1 MRTLLTSFA
10 DAFRSLRQNF
20 LQTFLS
26 MLGVIIG
33 VAALVAMLSLID
45 GLEQLARD
53 EISSKTNLERMAI
66 RPNTG
71 DRLDGIYVER
81 DTVVTLNR
89 QVMAELLADLP
100 QAARAQ
106 LAVGGAAIGLAQDTM
121 RLGIK
126 YQAVT
131 FPLLNEDLE
140 LLEGRWPAADT
151 ASRVLA
157 QAEPGVL
164 AQAEVVINKAL
175 SRKLSAP
182 DTGLTA
188 AIGQTFAFLEGN
200 VTVVGVASTP
210 EDTQL
215 GDADLG
221 LLLSYTQLP
230 QLPGASEA
238 GSQLQL
244 EFASVEDV
252 LPAKTF
258 VKTWMAEHF
267 EGVDDAVSIQTYE
280 GYLEGIGQGFLV
292 FRIVMG
298 LLIGIAV
305 VVGGV
310 GIMNVMVMSVVERM
324 AEIGIRKA
332 IGANRRMIVAQ
343 FLSESVALSVIGS
356 LLGTVLGIGVAM
368 LGGPIL
374 RLFVKDM
381 NFSAVFT
388 LTTLLV
394 VAIVAVLIG
403 TVFGTYPALRA
414 SRMDPVV
421 AIQRV

>member
-1 MRTLLTSFA
+1 MRTLVTSFA

-53 EISSKTNLERMAI
+53 QISSRTNLEMMAI
-66 RPNTG
+66 QPKG
-71 DRLDGIYVER
+71 SDELDGVRVER
-81 DTVVTLNR
+81 DTVARFNR
-89 QVMAELLADLP
+89 RLMTDLLADLP
-100 QAARAQ
+100 QPAQAQ
-106 LAVGGAAIGLAQDTM
+106 LTTGGAAIGVARDTQ
-121 RLGIK
+121 RLGINFR
-126 YQAVT
+126 ATT
-131 FPLLNEDLE
+131 FPILDDDFRLLT
-140 LLEGRWPAADT
+140 GRWPADT
-151 ASRVLA
+151 LPQVLA
-157 QAEPGVL
+157 K
-164 AQAEVVINKAL
+164 AEVVVNRAL
-175 SRKLSAP
+175 ARKLTAP
-182 DTGLTA
+182 DTSLA
-188 AIGQTFAFLEGN
+188 VAIGQTFTLLGGT
-200 VTVVGVASTP
+200 VSVIGVVGRE
-210 EDTQL
+210 EDEPPTD
-215 GDADLG
+215 GADLG
-221 LLLSYTQLP
+221 LILPYAHLELLPAVNGKDTRL
-230 QLPGASEA
+230 L
-238 GSQLQL
+238 L

-258 VKTWMAEHF
+258 LEPWLENRFA
-267 EGVDDAVSIQTYE
+267 GIDDAVSIQTYE

-292 FRIVMG
+292 FRIIMG

-310 GIMNVMVMSVVERM
+310 GIMNVMVMSVVERT

-356 LLGTVLGIGVAM
+356 LLGTILGIGVAM
-368 LGGPIL
+368 LGGPIIKIFL
-374 RLFVKDM
+374 EDLD
-381 NFSAVFT
+381 FSAVFT

-394 VAIVAVLIG
+394 VVIVAVLIG

-421 AIQRV
+421 AIQRG